1 MVAKMKPPS
10 AGSLSATSSAS
21 RRSAA
26 QIGSTEVTLA
36 RRVLSELAAMVI
48 SPWAAARRFD
58 LSQDEVMGRHS
69 QVNRALGRLPP
80 GGRSR
85 GPTSADAGV
94 PYAHGAGPDQGPLP
108 ARARPVSTST
118 AVSAPA

>member
-69 QVNRALGRLPP
+69 QVNRALGALPP

-85 GPTSADAGV
+85 GPTSVDAV
-94 PYAHGAGPDQGPLP
+94 PYAHRAGPDQGPLP
-108 ARARPVSTST
+108 ARPRPLSPS
-118 AVSAPA
+118 P